1 MGEPSTLFEP
11 KTMVEAIRFFS
22 DPAVCVH
29 YLAERRW
36 PEGPVCPRCGGKQ
49 HSYLSTRFLWK
60 CKACKK
66 QFSVKIG
73 TIFEDSPLGLDKWLP
88 AVWLLFARRTGVSS
102 VELSKDLGV
111 TQKTAW
117 FMAHRIRCAVRTG
130 SFNKAAGQVGVDDTL
145 IGQKARNK
153 HQHVRAQKITGTG
166 GKDKTMVVGVLE
178 RGGAVRATVVESRK
192 KKPLQSL
199 VKEHVEHGAE
209 LFTDSLKSY
218 EGLDGE
224 YVHKVV
230 DHAVE
235 YVKGH
240 VHTNGMENFWSH
252 LKGTIYGTYIFVT
265 PIHLF
270 RYLDLQMFRF
280 NNRDMSD
287 DLRFRLSL
295 RTVTG
300 RRLTYQELTGKTP
313 HTHRQVVL

>member
-1 MGEPSTLFEP
+1 VGEPATEFEP

-22 DPAVCVH
+22 DPATCVK

-36 PEGPVCPRCGGKQ
+36 PDGPVCPKCGGKQ

-66 QFSVKIG
+66 QFSVKVG

-88 AVWLLFARRTGVSS
+88 AVWLLFTRRTGVSS
-102 VELSKDLGV
+102 VELGKNLGV

-117 FMAHRIRCAVRTG
+117 FMAHRIRCAARTG
-130 SFNKAAGQVGVDDTL
+130 SFNKAAGQVEVDETF
-145 IGQKARNK
+145 IGQTARNMHK
-153 HQHVRAQKITGTG
+153 TVRARKITGTG
-166 GKDKTMVVGVLE
+166 GKDKAMMVGVME
-178 RGGAVRATVVESRK
+178 RGGVVRATVVESRK
-192 KKPLQSL
+192 KKPLQAL
-199 VKEHVEHGAE
+199 VREHVQPGAQ
-209 LFTDSLKSY
+209 LFTDALKSY

-224 YVHKVV
+224 FAHQIV

-235 YVKGH
+235 YVNGH

-252 LKGTIYGTYIFVT
+252 LKRTIYGTYIFVT

-287 DLRFRLSL
+287 ALRFRLSW
-295 RTVTG
+295 RSVSG
-300 RRLTYQELTGKTP
+300 RRLTYKNLTGKRL
-313 HTHRQVVL
+313 HTHRKEM

>member
-1 MGEPSTLFEP
+1 
-11 KTMVEAIRFFS
+11 MVEAIRHFS
-22 DPAVCVH
+22 DPAICVQ

-36 PEGPVCPRCGGKQ
+36 PDGPVCPKCGGKQ

-66 QFSVKIG
+66 QFSVKVG

-88 AVWLLFARRTGVSS
+88 AVWLLTSSRNGVSS
-102 VELSKDLGV
+102 MELHRSLGV

-117 FMAHRIRCAVRTG
+117 FMTHRIRYAMQTG
-130 SFNKAAGQVGVDDTL
+130 SFNKACGQVEVDETF
-145 IGQKARNK
+145 IGQKARNMHK
-153 HQHVRAQKITGTG
+153 QVRSRKITGTG

-178 RGGAVRATVVESRK
+178 RGGVVRTTVVESRK

-199 VKEHVEHGAE
+199 VKDHVEPGAQ
-209 LFTDSLKSY
+209 LFTDALKSY

-224 YVHKVV
+224 YIHQIV

-252 LKGTIYGTYIFVT
+252 LKRTIYGTYIFVM
-265 PIHLF
+265 PFHLF
-270 RYLDLQMFRF
+270 RYLDEQTFRF
-280 NNRDMSD
+280 NNRDLD
-287 DLRFRLSL
+287 DGMRFRLSL
-295 RTVTG
+295 RGVSG
-300 RRLTYQELTGKTP
+300 RRLTYKELTGKTP
-313 HTHRQVVL
+313 HKCRPHI